1 MTVDEFSVWVY
12 LIQVAPVILVMGIA
26 VKALWA
32 KNNELIK
39 SIQKKDEANLLTL
52 ENIST
57 VLGMV
62 KNDGVG
68 HTAELKA
75 HIDDRI
81 ATLKEVLK

>member
-1 MTVDEFSVWVY
+1 MTIDEFSVWVY
-12 LIQVAPVILVMGIA
+12 LIQVAPVILVMSIA
-26 VKALWA
+26 IKALWA

-39 SIQKKDEANLLTL
+39 SMQRKDEANLLTL

-57 VLGMV
+57 VLGAV